1 MKETGK
7 KKKKTKKT
15 KPEEVIEGVRKEILK
30 ISKLVI
36 WPLGTVRKGNWRMA
50 NRKAWEEIKCGTSAQ
65 AQILSQSYEI
75 CTNVP
80 VVKEQLIQISS
91 AEKKKIN
98 S

>member
-1 MKETGK
+1 
-7 KKKKTKKT
+7 
-15 KPEEVIEGVRKEILK
+15 
-30 ISKLVI
+30 
-36 WPLGTVRKGNWRMA
+36 MA

>member
-1 MKETGK
+1 
-7 KKKKTKKT
+7 
-15 KPEEVIEGVRKEILK
+15 
-30 ISKLVI
+30 
-36 WPLGTVRKGNWRMA
+36 MA

-91 AEKKKIN
+91 AEKKRSIPNTHKKRNSKRVSVKIKN
-98 S
+98 FKP